1 MPPKKTLK
9 SVIPKTAS
17 AAKPAAAKPPTK
29 DAKKTTNASEIDDIF
44 STGVIPS
51 SSPSKPAKAAS
62 TEVPKKTSKSESK
75 KNVKDSKKDSNKEA
89 DEVDSSANSKT
100 SKNEKEQTQSK
111 DEDTQDDGFDD
122 VPMGESLD
130 DSEEE
135 DVNPEDLYFDEDEL
149 NESEETALAKLMAKK
164 KKSTDAAKPAKEA
177 DKATAATAVTVKPRS
192 GAKVVEAVVFNE
204 RPAAAAAAAAAAKIQ
219 KFKRARNDGPD
230 SDDELEKN
238 GKRRTDDGLRLFD
251 INDLNIGKGG
261 DTEKCPFDCECC
273 Y

>member
-17 AAKPAAAKPPTK
+17 AVKPTAAKPPSK
-29 DAKKTTNASEIDDIF
+29 DAKKSTTKASEIDDIF
-44 STGVIPS
+44 STGAIPS
-51 SSPSKPAKAAS
+51 SSSSKPAKTVLVEAS
-62 TEVPKKTSKSESK
+62 KKTSKSESK
-75 KNVKDSKKDSNKEA
+75 KSVKDSKRDSKKEA
-89 DEVDSSANSKT
+89 DKVDVSASSKKASK
-100 SKNEKEQTQSK
+100 KEKEQAQLK
-111 DEDTQDDGFDD
+111 DEDIQDDGFDD

-135 DVNPEDLYFDEDEL
+135 DVNPEDLFFDEEEL
-149 NESEETALAKLMAKK
+149 NESEEAALAKLMAKK
-164 KKSTDAAKPAKEA
+164 KNSTDTAKPTKGAS
-177 DKATAATAVTVKPRS
+177 AATTATVVTVKPRS

-230 SDDELEKN
+230 SDDELEKK

-251 INDLNIGKGG
+251 IHDLNIGKGG
-261 DTEKCPFDCECC
+261 DTEKCPFD
-273 Y
+273 